1 MAIEPI
7 PVADIQVPQ
16 EFSRLRDLAYNLW
29 WSWTPEARLLFSNI
43 DTYLWSRYRN
53 PVELLIN
60 IEPHHWE
67 RLLNSGG
74 NFVSQYRKV
83 IRDFDNYM
91 NPDDPTWFQ
100 QHYPDYK
107 GGKIAYF
114 STEFGLHESIGIYC
128 GGLGVLSGDHAKA
141 ASDLGIPFVGVG
153 VLYRKGYF
161 HQNIDLDGRQHHI
174 YNNFDFY
181 RLPLRPMHNAA
192 GRDLVVT
199 VDYPDRQVYAR
210 VWQLTVGRVQLYLLD
225 TDIMENDPGDR
236 PMTAQ
241 LYVRGREMRLCQELM
256 LGIGGV
262 RALRELKITP
272 SVWHMNE
279 GHSAFQVVERIRAH
293 MAEGMTWKDA
303 CATIR
308 GNTLFTTHTPVPAG
322 NEAFEP
328 SLVEKYLRVHTEK
341 MGVEVQQMLDLGKSY
356 PEGGAQ
362 PFNLTA
368 VGLRFSHYNNGVSKL
383 HGEVANH
390 MWHHLYPGAKPTDQ
404 NIKAVTN
411 GVHIATWLGHD
422 IRTIIEEVLG
432 SGWHGYEADPEFW
445 KGIFKIK
452 DKDLWAAHQSQK
464 DRMIRLVRHRLVEQ
478 FARHGKGPD
487 SIREMNRML
496 DPNVLT
502 IGFARRFATYKRAGL
517 IFRDYDRLR
526 RIITNAE
533 HPVQIIFSG
542 KAHPADEPGQGLVR
556 DIVTKAIYSDL
567 KGYIFFVEDYDIR
580 IARHLV
586 QGVDIWMNTP
596 RRPREASGT
605 SGMKAAINGALNFS
619 ISDGWWPEAFNE
631 KNGWIIGGGYQT
643 DNEDEQDYRDSTSLY
658 EILQNQIIPLYYGN
672 RKAGCPCEWVQ
683 WMKESMATII
693 PGFSAARML
702 QDYTRDA
709 YMPTAARQA

>member
-16 EFSRLRDLAYNLW
+16 EFARLRDLAYNLW

-43 DTYLWSRYRN
+43 DAYLWGRYRN

-60 IEPHHWE
+60 IEPHHWD
-67 RLLNSGG
+67 RLLNGGG
-74 NFVSQYRKV
+74 NFMSQYRKV
-83 IRDFDNYM
+83 IRDFDRYM
-91 NPDDPTWFQ
+91 NPDEPTWFQ
-100 QHYPDYK
+100 QQYPEYK
-107 GGKIAYF
+107 SDRIAYF
-114 STEFGLHESIGIYC
+114 STEFGLHESLGIYC

-161 HQNIDLDGRQHHI
+161 HQAIDLDGRQHHI

-210 VWQLTVGRVQLYLLD
+210 VWQLAVGRVQLYLLD
-225 TDIMENDPGDR
+225 TDILENDPGDR
-236 PMTAQ
+236 PMTSQ
-241 LYVRGREMRLCQELM
+241 LYVRGREMRLCQEIM

-262 RALRELKITP
+262 RALQELKIQP
-272 SVWHMNE
+272 AVWHMNE
-279 GHSAFQVVERIRAH
+279 GHSAFQVVERMRAH
-293 MAEGMTWKDA
+293 LAEGMTWKEA
-303 CATIR
+303 SEAIR
-308 GNTLFTTHTPVPAG
+308 VNTLFTTHTPVPAG
-322 NEAFEP
+322 NEAFEA
-328 SLVEKYLRVHTEK
+328 SLVEKYMRVFTDK
-341 MGVEVQQMLDLGKSY
+341 MGVDVHQMLDLGKSY
-356 PEGGAQ
+356 PEGGSQ

-368 VGLRFSHYNNGVSKL
+368 VGLRFSHYSNGVSKL

-404 NIKAVTN
+404 NIKSVTN
-411 GVHIATWLGHD
+411 GVHITTWLGHD
-422 IRTIIEEVLG
+422 IRTIIEEALG
-432 SGWHGYEADPEFW
+432 TGWIGHEDDPEFW
-445 KGIFKIK
+445 KGILKIR

-526 RIITNAE
+526 QIITNAE
-533 HPVQIIFSG
+533 HPVQIVFSG
-542 KAHPADEPGQGLVR
+542 KAHPADEPGQDLIR

-586 QGVDIWMNTP
+586 QGVDVWMNTP

-619 ISDGWWPEAFNE
+619 VSDGWWPEAHNG
-631 KNGWIIGGGYQT
+631 KNGWIIGSEHHI

-658 EILQNQIIPLYYGN
+658 DILQNQIIPLYYQN
-672 RKAGCPCEWVQ
+672 RTAGCPCEWVQ

-709 YMPTAARQA
+709 YMPTAQR